1 MRPALSTAYSIILT
15 ALGAA
20 VDPEE
25 GKKSLARVW
34 RSVLEDIG
42 SVAVE
47 PLAAAP
53 SEVRLSPES
62 R

>member
-1 MRPALSTAYSIILT
+1 MRPVLSTSYTLILT
-15 ALGAA
+15 SLGAS

-47 PLAAAP
+47 PAAAAP
-53 SEVRLSPES
+53 AEVRPLHFCS
-62 R
+62 